1 MGLVLMKW
9 LSQDLNYL
17 LGLVEISATNQ
28 VNDDVVGAQ
37 NCLAEGLRLAVA
49 LNDLDLLVGRRNCVG
64 VSRDDRTRE
73 LVRFFAG
80 AKGHMVVTHLLEE
93 GVADN
98 AVNT

>member
-37 NCLAEGLRLAVA
+37 DCLTEGLRLAVA
-49 LNDLDLLVGRRNCVG
+49 LNDLDLLVG
-64 VSRDDRTRE
+64 
-73 LVRFFAG
+73 
-80 AKGHMVVTHLLEE
+80 
-93 GVADN
+93 
-98 AVNT
+98 